1 MSRLTGLLLALALGL
16 PAAARADHLG
26 WVPWGWD
33 LEQGLRQAREK
44 RVPLMLVFS
53 ADT

>member
-1 MSRLTGLLLALALGL
+1 MRGLGGLLLIAALGL

-33 LEQGLRQAREK
+33 LEQGLKQAREK
-44 RVPLMLVFS
+44 RLPLLLVFS
-53 ADT
+53 ADS